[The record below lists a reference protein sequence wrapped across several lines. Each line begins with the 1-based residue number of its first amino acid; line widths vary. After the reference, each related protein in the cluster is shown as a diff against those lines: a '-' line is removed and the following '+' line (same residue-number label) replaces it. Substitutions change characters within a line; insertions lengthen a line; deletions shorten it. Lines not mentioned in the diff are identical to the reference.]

1 MTYLILFLSVAVG
14 AVAVRF
20 VQVENRLRIR
30 LLTAFGG
37 AYVFTVT
44 ILHLLP
50 EAMERAAPSIGY
62 FILAGFFLQ
71 VALEYFSHGI
81 EHGHAH
87 HHSGHGTVPVGII
100 AGLCVHAFL
109 EGMPLGGVGWGLP
122 AEHSGRMLLAS
133 IVMHNIPV
141 SIVLVSMLLHNG
153 LTRGKVLGLV
163 ALFAAMSPA
172 GALLGEFAPRL
183 LDVREQLTA
192 VVIGIFLHLSTTIL
206 FETSE
211 AHRFNRQKIVAILL
225 GTGVAIGSAWIH

>member
-14 AVAVRF
+14 ALAVRF
-20 VQVENRLRIR
+20 VPAENRLRIR
-30 LLTAFGG
+30 LLNAFGG

-50 EAMERAAPSIGY
+50 HATEHAGHSIGY

-71 VALEYFSHGI
+71 VILEYFSRGI

-87 HHSGHGTVPVGII
+87 HHDGHGTVPVGII

-122 AEHSGRMLLAS
+122 TEHSSRMLLAS
-133 IVMHNIPV
+133 IAMHNVPV
-141 SIVLVSMLLHNG
+141 SLVLVSMLLHNG
-153 LTRGKVLGLV
+153 LARGKVLGV
-163 ALFAAMSPA
+163 AALFAAMSPA
-172 GALLGEFAPRL
+172 GAMLGEFIPRL
-183 LDVREQLTA
+183 LDMREQLTA

-211 AHRFNRQKIVAILL
+211 AHRFNRQKIVAIVL
-225 GTGVAIGSAWIH
+225 GTAVAIGSGLFH

>member
-14 AVAVRF
+14 ALAVRF
-20 VQVENRLRIR
+20 LQAENRVRIR

-37 AYVFTVT
+37 AYVFSVT

-50 EAMERAAPSIGY
+50 EATEKAGPSIGY

-71 VALEYFSHGI
+71 VMLEYFSRGI

-87 HHSGHGTVPVGII
+87 HHDGQGAVPVGII

-109 EGMPLGGVGWGLP
+109 EGVPLGGVGWGLP
-122 AEHSGRMLLAS
+122 SEHSRRMLLAS
-133 IVMHNIPV
+133 IVMHNVPV
-141 SIVLVSMLLHNG
+141 SLVLVSMLLHNG
-153 LTRGKVLGLV
+153 MARGKVLGLA

-172 GALLGEFAPRL
+172 GALLGEFVPRL
-183 LDVREQLTA
+183 LAAREQLTA

-211 AHRFNRQKIVAILL
+211 AHRFNRQKIVAIVL
-225 GTGVAIGSAWIH
+225 GTGAAIGSAWIH